1 MKDLEIVTL
10 DNGLKIYLLN
20 DPNKHTTYINLI
32 VNYGGIDN
40 IFYINNKKYVM
51 RDGLAHFIEHL
62 VLESSIYGDLMEN
75 FGKMG
80 IISNGLTSINRTQFY
95 IDTVDHIYDSLKVLI
110 KGIHTP
116 VINKD
121 VIENIRKPILEE
133 KRKSLDNKYSV
144 LYNACLNSILDNN
157 RYKSILGELNDIK
170 DINEDII
177 KIVFN
182 AMYKPNNEI
191 IVIGG
196 RFDRDIILNT
206 INDAYNSLSF
216 NNDLVTKFK
225 YPHKITVNKKKS
237 IIKTSSGINRGVV
250 TIKLN
255 TVNLSGLDK
264 LNLDMFLSFFLKMNF
279 GITSKLNKELID
291 NKIINGGI
299 VYSNFVVEG
308 YHYIR
313 IESDTNNVKVFINK
327 IIEYLICK
335 KFEYN
340 NELFELFKKNTIINL
355 ITRNDS
361 IYDIVDPFIDNV
373 VSFDYEGIDKI
384 SDVEDTTFDEFK
396 NSINNLDFTNY
407 NVTILKDNK

>member
-10 DNGLKIYLLN
+10 DNGLKVYLLN
-20 DPNKHTTYINLI
+20 DPTKHTTYINLI

-40 IFYINNKKYVM
+40 TFYVNNKKYVM

-95 IDTVDHIYDSLKVLI
+95 IDTVDHVYDGLKVLI
-110 KGIHTP
+110 KGIHSP
-116 VINKD
+116 IINKE

-133 KRKSLDNKYSV
+133 KRKSLDNKYSL
-144 LYNACLNSILDNN
+144 LYNTCLNSILDNKK
-157 RYKSILGELNDIK
+157 YKSILGELKEIQS
-170 DINEDII
+170 INEEKI
-177 KIVFN
+177 KLAFN
-182 AMYKPNNEI
+182 AMYRPSNEI

-196 RFDRDIILNT
+196 RFDKDKILKT
-206 INDAYNSLSF
+206 IKDAYNSLEF
-216 NNDLVTKFK
+216 NNDIVIKDKAL
-225 YPHKITVNKKKS
+225 HKITINKKKT
-237 IIKTSSGINRGVV
+237 IIKTNSGINRGVI
-250 TIKLN
+250 TIKLD
-255 TVNLSGLDK
+255 TVDLSGLDK

-279 GITSKLNKELID
+279 GITSKLNKELL
-291 NKIINGGI
+291 NKRIINGGI

-313 IESDTNNVKVFINK
+313 IESDTNDVNK
-327 IIEYLICK
+327 FTNTIIEYL
-335 KFEYN
+335 N
-340 NELFELFKKNTIINL
+340 NKEFVFDRALFEMFKKNTIINL

-361 IYDIVDPFIDNV
+361 IYDIVDPFIDNL

-384 SDVEDTTFDEFK
+384 SDVEDTTFDDFVSSIKTLDFK
-396 NSINNLDFTNY
+396 NYSIS
-407 NVTILKDNK
+407 ILKDN

>member
-1 MKDLEIVTL
+1 MKDLEIVVL
-10 DNGLKIYLLN
+10 DNGLKVYLLN
-20 DPNKHTTYINLI
+20 DPTKHTTYMNLI

-40 IFYINNKKYVM
+40 TFYINNKKYVM
-51 RDGLAHFIEHL
+51 RDGLTHFIEHL

-95 IDTVDHIYDSLKVLI
+95 IDTVDHVYDGLKVLI
-110 KGIHTP
+110 KGIHSP
-116 VINKD
+116 VINNEI
-121 VIENIRKPILEE
+121 IENIRKPILEE
-133 KRKSLDNKYSV
+133 KRKSLDNKYSL
-144 LYNACLNSILDNN
+144 LYHTCLNSIIDNKK
-157 RYKSILGELNDIK
+157 YKSILGELKDIK
-170 DINEDII
+170 SINETKI
-177 KIVFN
+177 KLAFN
-182 AMYKPNNEI
+182 AMYRPNNEI

-196 RFDRDIILNT
+196 RFDRDLILKT
-206 INDAYNSLSF
+206 IKDSYNSLEF
-216 NNDLVTKFK
+216 NNDLIIKEKTL
-225 YPHKITVNKKKS
+225 HKSTVNRKKT
-237 IIKTSSGINRGVV
+237 IIKTNSGINRGVITV
-250 TIKLN
+250 KLD
-255 TVNLSGLDK
+255 TLNLSGLDK
-264 LNLDMFLSFFLKMNF
+264 LNLDMFLAFFLKMNF
-279 GITSKLNKELID
+279 GITSKLNKELL
-291 NKIINGGI
+291 NKRIINGGI

-361 IYDIVDPFIDNV
+361 IYDIVDPFIDNL

-384 SDVEDTTFDEFK
+384 SDVEDTTFDDFVSSIKTLDFK
-396 NSINNLDFTNY
+396 NYSIS
-407 NVTILKDNK
+407 ILKDN